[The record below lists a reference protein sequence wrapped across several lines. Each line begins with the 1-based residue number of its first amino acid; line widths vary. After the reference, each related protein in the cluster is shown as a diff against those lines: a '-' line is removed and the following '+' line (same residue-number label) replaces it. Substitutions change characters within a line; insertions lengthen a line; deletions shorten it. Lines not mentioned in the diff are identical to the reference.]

1 MVQQLKDVP
10 PYLLKIA
17 HHSPSNSNMSMSV
30 MSFVLLLACSKG
42 ENSKRSER
50 WKEEILVAHIALV
63 ELSHTGKN
71 LGGTYSGRH
80 WLGMMVWRLGVC
92 VARQPSSSSASFST
106 SSALQN

>member
-63 ELSHTGKN
+63 ELSHTGKD
-71 LGGTYSGRH
+71 LGGAYSGRH
-80 WLGMMVWRLGVC
+80 WLGMIGRGSGLACRRVYVC
-92 VARQPSSSSASFST
+92 GSAAQLS
-106 SSALQN
+106 L